1 MILWSC
7 ACFVKCYS
15 ILHFRFDELL
25 LSKGKTSLQS
35 DDAVVNQM
43 DIHQLASLLNLAGQC
58 QVSLGGRGPTQR
70 MIMCNDNRGR
80 LLANGI
86 TQQLING
93 NITCIDGAIKQFFKG
108 NFS

>member
-15 ILHFRFDELL
+15 ILHFWFDELL
-25 LSKGKTSLQS
+25 LSKGKTALQS
-35 DDAVVNQM
+35 DNTMVNQM
-43 DIHQLASLLNLAGQC
+43 NIYQLAGLLNLTGQC
-58 QVSLGGRGPTQR
+58 QVSLGWRGPAQW
-70 MIMCNDNRGR
+70 MIMCNHNGSS